1 MALFLFGGISKLNR
15 INKVWNRH
23 NGNYALNSKI
33 TKEDKM
39 SRIEEIEARK
49 LELREELEKAEEPEK
64 VEEINNEVE
73 TLNEEVQ
80 EIEKHEEENKVAEE
94 LENNSTQA
102 KEVIKEEKK
111 SMDNKELRNSKE
123 YINAYA
129 EYIKTSDDKELRA
142 LLTTGAS
149 GTVEVPDMVYDI
161 VKTAWERE
169 DLMARVRTLS
179 VKGNLKVQFEV
190 SGDPA
195 VVHTEGASGV
205 SEESLVLGVVELIPQ
220 SIKKWISISD
230 EVLDLRG
237 EQFLNYVYDEL
248 TYRIAKK
255 AADILV
261 GKIAALPQSLT
272 PGDDGRYT
280 SVSANKISSAP
291 AIGLV
296 AKAISNLSDETRDIT
311 IVMNKLTYGDFIT
324 AKYGANYPADI
335 FEGATVVFNNTL
347 PAYSSA
353 NANAVY
359 MIVGDFQHG
368 ALANYPEGEGIS
380 LKYDDTTLMTEDL
393 VRILG
398 RKYVGVEA
406 VADKSFCLIGK
417 PASV

>member
-1 MALFLFGGISKLNR
+1 MTRL
-15 INKVWNRH
+15 
-23 NGNYALNSKI
+23 
-33 TKEDKM
+33 
-39 SRIEEIEARK
+39 EEIEARK
-49 LELREELEKAEEPEK
+49 VELREELETTEEVEK

-73 TLNEEVQ
+73 ALNEEVQ

-94 LENNSTQA
+94 LEEKKFVA
-102 KEVIKEEKK
+102 KEIVKEERK
-111 SMDNKELRNSKE
+111 MEKELRNTPE
-123 YINAYA
+123 YVDAYA
-129 EYIKTSDDKELRA
+129 EYIKSGDAKELRA

-161 VKTAWERE
+161 VKTAWQRE

-190 SGDPA
+190 SGSEA
-195 VVHTEGASGV
+195 VVHTEGGSAV
-205 SEESLVLGVVELIPQ
+205 NEEQLVLGVVTLVPQ
-220 SIKKWISISD
+220 SIKKWISLSD

-237 EQFLNYVYDEL
+237 EQFLNYIYDEL

-255 AADILV
+255 CADILV
-261 GKIAALPQSLT
+261 GKIATLPQNLSA
-272 PGDDGRYT
+272 GDDGRYT
-280 SVSANKISSAP
+280 SVSADKITSAP
-291 AIGLV
+291 AVGLV
-296 AKAISNLSDETRDIT
+296 AQALSHLSDETRDIT
-311 IVMNKLTYGDFIT
+311 IVMNKQTF
-324 AKYGANYPADI
+324 GAFKEAQYSASYPIDP
-335 FEGATVVFNNTL
+335 FEGYTVVFNNTL

-359 MIVGDFQHG
+359 MIVGDFNHG
-368 ALANYPEGEGIS
+368 ALANYPEGDGIA

-398 RKYVGVEA
+398 RRYVGVEA

>member
-1 MALFLFGGISKLNR
+1 
-15 INKVWNRH
+15 
-23 NGNYALNSKI
+23 
-33 TKEDKM
+33 M

-49 LELREELEKAEEPEK
+49 VELREELETTEDEVK
-64 VEEINNEVE
+64 VEEINNEVDA
-73 TLNEEVQ
+73 LNEEVQ
-80 EIEKHEEENKVAEE
+80 EIEKHEEENKEAEE
-94 LENNSTQA
+94 LEEKKFMA
-102 KEVIKEEKK
+102 KEIVKEERKT
-111 SMDNKELRNSKE
+111 MEKEMRNSKE

-129 EYIKTSDDKELRA
+129 EYLKTNDDKECRA

-179 VKGNLKVQFEV
+179 IKGNLKVQFEV

-195 VVHTEGASGV
+195 VVHTEGASAI
-205 SEESLVLGVVELIPQ
+205 SEEQLILGVVEIIPA
-220 SIKKWISISD
+220 SIKKYVALSD
-230 EVLDLRG
+230 EVLDMRG
-237 EQFLNYVYDEL
+237 EAFLNYIYDEL
-248 TYRIAKK
+248 TYKIAKK

-261 GKIAALPQSLT
+261 GKIAELPQSLSA
-272 PGDDGRYT
+272 GGDGRYT
-280 SVSANKISSAP
+280 SVSANKISAAP
-291 AIGLV
+291 AIGV
-296 AKAISNLSDETRDIT
+296 IAQAIANLSDETRDIT
-311 IVMNKLTYGDFIT
+311 VVMNKLTYGAFKT
-324 AKYGANYPADI
+324 AQYGANYAADI

-347 PAYSSA
+347 PAYSA
-353 NANAVY
+353 ADANAVY
-359 MIVGDFQHG
+359 CIVGDFNHG

-380 LKYDDTTLMTEDL
+380 IKYDDTTLMTEDL